1 MKKKILTL
9 ATIAIC
15 AAVAASGTLAYFTAE
30 KQVHNV
36 ITTGAV
42 DIRVEEWQN
51 EIGTPYPDEPIEVM
65 PGAVVSKIT
74 TVKNLEADAYVR
86 AKFDIV
92 ITDEDGNEM
101 QINLDTLKSVI
112 SLTVNGDDWRQKTGD
127 GEWWYYTDAVRR
139 GESTE
144 PFFTQVVFN
153 GPNMTNEYQN
163 STVDIIVTAQAV
175 QTANNGT
182 AAENAV
188 GWPAE

>member
-1 MKKKILTL
+1 
-9 ATIAIC
+9 
-15 AAVAASGTLAYFTAE
+15 
-30 KQVHNV
+30 
-36 ITTGAV
+36 
-42 DIRVEEWQN
+42 
-51 EIGTPYPDEPIEVM
+51 
-65 PGAVVSKIT
+65 
-74 TVKNLEADAYVR
+74 
-86 AKFDIV
+86 
-92 ITDEDGNEM
+92 M
-101 QINLDTLKSVI
+101 QINPDTLKTVI

-127 GEWWYYTDAVRR
+127 SEWWYYTDAVRR